1 MEINEFVAKFAE
13 QFEDTDVSLFT
24 LETNF
29 RELEEW
35 TSLTALSVIAMID
48 EEYDISLKSDDLAK
62 SETIHDLFIRIS
74 NQ

>member
-13 QFEDTDVSLFT
+13 QFEDTDVSVFT
-24 LETNF
+24 PETNF